1 VGGLAIMSERL
12 RRSEKDSMSAEG
24 LNGRSGESS
33 LQEDFVE
40 EQSSRSF
47 WMRDVTPY
55 QRDG

>member
-1 VGGLAIMSERL
+1 MSERL